1 MASSLMLGEAL
12 KQLVTQYKNSVPF
25 QQGKRVL
32 RVLVIDAF
40 LLYVFCTAALQFA
53 YVCCVGTFPF
63 NAFLAGFFSC
73 MGVFVLTV
81 SLRLQLN
88 PNNRKDVVNHW
99 EKVNPVKVF
108 AEWLFCNLILQI
120 AVVNFIG

>member
-12 KQLVTQYKNSVPF
+12 KQLVTQYKNS
-25 QQGKRVL
+25 
-32 RVLVIDAF
+32 VIDAF

-73 MGVFVLTV
+73 MGVFVLT

-88 PNNRKDVVNHW
+88 PNNRKNVVNHW